1 MSSTLSQRRSRPFL
15 SVVVPSFEGAEQLD
29 RLLAAL
35 ELQTMG
41 HDHFEVVI
49 ADDGSPQPPEPGGR
63 PFRVRVVGQ
72 ADLGFRAAAARNLG
86 AQAAAGDVIVFLD
99 QDCVPSP
106 RYLERV
112 TQHTNDG
119 WNLTVG
125 RRRHVDLKG
134 WNGIRT
140 ASWLAGDGPAP
151 RDLTDPPWLV
161 DGYARTDNL
170 RRPDARAY
178 QLVISAALTVSRDLH
193 EHLSGFDESFTTYGG
208 EDWDYGHRAI
218 VAGAEL
224 CHLPEAVVWHD
235 GPDLADRDQL
245 VSTKNA
251 ETLALARRLP
261 DRDVRGE
268 HLFWSQPDIVVRLD
282 AQHAEPA
289 TVVASIESLLAGSDA
304 HVWLGGGAEGD
315 PLSIEDPR
323 VHVGAPSAA
332 ILGRARYVVDCAPVL
347 LAGTTLRHLC
357 LEAPVRTEH
366 LALRTTRSLHREGRG
381 LSFPPWRAWPA
392 GAQVTRLRR
401 APLLERYWQTR
412 P

>member
-1 MSSTLSQRRSRPFL
+1 MNPTMSQYRPGPLL
-15 SVVVPSFEGAEQLD
+15 SVVVPCFDGAEQLD
-29 RLLAAL
+29 RLLSAL

-41 HDHFEVVI
+41 HDRFEVI
-49 ADDGSPQPPEPGGR
+49 LADDGSPQPPEPGDR
-63 PFRVRVVGQ
+63 PYRVRVVGQ
-72 ADLGFRAAAARNLG
+72 SDLGFRAAAARNLG
-86 AQAAAGDVIVFLD
+86 ARAAVGEVIAFLD
-99 QDCVPSP
+99 QDCVPSTC
-106 RYLERV
+106 YLERV
-112 TQHTNDG
+112 TKQTSDG
-119 WNLTVG
+119 WSLTVG
-125 RRRHVDLKG
+125 RRRHVDLEG

-140 ASWLAGDGPAP
+140 ASWLSGDGPAP
-151 RDLTDPPWLV
+151 RELTDPQWLV

-193 EHLSGFDESFTTYGG
+193 EHLAGFDEGFTTYGG

-224 CHLPEAVVWHD
+224 RHLPDAVVWHD

-245 VSTKNA
+245 VSTKNV

-268 HLFWSQPDIVVRLD
+268 HLVWSQPDIVVRLD
-282 AQHAEPA
+282 ARRVEPA

-304 HVWLGGGAEGD
+304 HVWLGGSAGEN
-315 PLSIEDPR
+315 PLPIEDPR
-323 VHVGAPSAA
+323 VHVGAPSPA

-347 LAGTTLRHLC
+347 LAGTTLRRLC

-366 LALRTTRSLHREGRG
+366 FALRTTRALNRERRGRPV
-381 LSFPPWRAWPA
+381 PPWRAWPA
-392 GAQVTRLRR
+392 GAEVTRPHS
-401 APLLERYWQTR
+401 APLLERLWQTR